1 MRTHVSEDK
10 SFTVSA
16 KSKRYSIVGNC
27 CANGLHVATSFRA
40 YQKKKKKKKNVGRD
54 WKEANETRGLIIHDS
69 MRKSN
74 SVIVNYNYT
83 FFLHLG
89 LSLYDF
95 DTYEINSLMVCLN
108 SFLFLK

>member
-16 KSKRYSIVGNC
+16 KSKRHSIVGNC
-27 CANGLHVATSFRA
+27 CANGLHVANPLGPIKT
-40 YQKKKKKKKNVGRD
+40 KKKRKNVGRD

-89 LSLYDF
+89 LSLYDI
-95 DTYEINSLMVCLN
+95 DTYEINSLTVCLN

>member
-10 SFTVSA
+10 SFRVSA
-16 KSKRYSIVGNC
+16 KAKDILSLVTVVQTDYMLQHSLGPI
-27 CANGLHVATSFRA
+27 
-40 YQKKKKKKKNVGRD
+40 KKKKKKEKVERD

-74 SVIVNYNYT
+74 SVIVNYTYT

-95 DTYEINSLMVCLN
+95 DTYEINSLTVCLN

>member
-1 MRTHVSEDK
+1 MLQHPLGPIKKE
-10 SFTVSA
+10 
-16 KSKRYSIVGNC
+16 
-27 CANGLHVATSFRA
+27 
-40 YQKKKKKKKNVGRD
+40 KKKEKNLGRD

-95 DTYEINSLMVCLN
+95 DTYEINSLTVCLN

>member
-40 YQKKKKKKKNVGRD
+40 YQKKKKKKKNKGRD

-74 SVIVNYNYT
+74 SVIVNYN
-83 FFLHLG
+83 
-89 LSLYDF
+89 
-95 DTYEINSLMVCLN
+95 
-108 SFLFLK
+108 

>member
-16 KSKRYSIVGNC
+16 KSKRHSIVGNC
-27 CANGLHVATSFRA
+27 CANGLHVVNPLGPI
-40 YQKKKKKKKNVGRD
+40 KKKKRKNVGRD

-89 LSLYDF
+89 LSLYDI
-95 DTYEINSLMVCLN
+95 DTYEINSLTVCLN

>member
-1 MRTHVSEDK
+1 MRIKASRYLPKAKDILSLV
-10 SFTVSA
+10 TVVQTD
-16 KSKRYSIVGNC
+16 YMLQHPLGPI
-27 CANGLHVATSFRA
+27 
-40 YQKKKKKKKNVGRD
+40 KKKKKRKNVGRD

-89 LSLYDF
+89 LSLYDI
-95 DTYEINSLMVCLN
+95 DTYEINSLTVCLN